1 LDAAD
6 TCTAAPTRS
15 RQSGTT
21 MGTAGRS
28 VRLPVLPAHAEEA
41 RWVALLDD
49 LRKLPAETN
58 WVEFKADNVDPDRIG
73 RTAAA
78 LANGARLSDQPFGYM
93 VWGIEDGTHRVIGT
107 SFEPLR
113 ARRGN
118 DVLEFWLARRLDPS
132 PALAFRTV
140 FHPEGR
146 VVLLE
151 IPAAIHA
158 PVKFSGIPYVRI
170 GDATPPLADY
180 PERERVLW
188 TKLQPTMWERGIA
201 AQFVTSD
208 IVLEWID

>member
-1 LDAAD
+1 
-6 TCTAAPTRS
+6 
-15 RQSGTT
+15 
-21 MGTAGRS
+21 
-28 VRLPVLPAHAEEA
+28 
-41 RWVALLDD
+41 
-49 LRKLPAETN
+49 
-58 WVEFKADNVDPDRIG
+58 
-73 RTAAA
+73 
-78 LANGARLSDQPFGYM
+78 M

-158 PVKFSGIPYVRI
+158 PVKFSGIPLFESAMLPHHWRI
-170 GDATPPLADY
+170 IQSGSGCSGLSYSLQCGSAALPLSLSLAI
-180 PERERVLW
+180 L
-188 TKLQPTMWERGIA
+188 
-201 AQFVTSD
+201 F
-208 IVLEWID
+208 